1 MATRFG
7 CAMCAS
13 SAADAGWFQ
22 RIAIETNLAQTGFA
36 MISPVEDD
44 AYQDA
49 LARNSADVAVAE

>member
-1 MATRFG
+1 
-7 CAMCAS
+7 MCAS